1 MATIPRYADYITS
14 LQFFNA
20 MLDGYVISVSPAG
33 LMKTCSFVLRPVTV
47 FVGCVA
53 LVFGANCQAQRADGR
68 PIRVAYA
75 VAQNSHYGAGV
86 DAFSQALQELTNG
99 RFVVEHVAAGRAGG
113 ELEILNKV
121 KSGELEMGNTSTG
134 PLGNIVPESKLFDL
148 PFLFSDY
155 NHARRTL
162 DGPIG
167 ENILKLFPK
176 YGLIGLAWSENGFRH
191 VTNNVRPITYPGD
204 LSRLKLRTME
214 NSVHMEAMRTLKVE
228 PTPMAFTK
236 LFDALKR
243 RDLDG
248 QENPLPVIL
257 ASKFSETQKYL
268 SLTQHFY
275 SPCVL
280 VVSPKLWATL
290 SEQDRYAFQTA
301 AKAAVKAQRDRVNAD
316 EFAALTALRS
326 AGMKVNTFVD
336 ANAFRNALKPHYEK
350 MLPGVNPKIIDEI
363 RAKR

>member
-1 MATIPRYADYITS
+1 MPSILKCGAKWFLTCA
-14 LQFFNA
+14 
-20 MLDGYVISVSPAG
+20 ISVLFCCFTIA
-33 LMKTCSFVLRPVTV
+33 
-47 FVGCVA
+47 
-53 LVFGANCQAQRADGR
+53 QAAEPRV
-68 PIRVAYA
+68 IRVAYA

-86 DAFSQALQELTNG
+86 DAFARELTELTQG
-99 RFVVEHVAAGRAGG
+99 RFKVEHVAGGKAGG

-148 PFLFSDY
+148 PFLFGDY
-155 NHARRTL
+155 AHARRTL

-167 ENILKLFPK
+167 QGVLELFPK

-191 VTNNVRPITYPGD
+191 VTNNKRAIVYPAD
-204 LSRLKLRTME
+204 LAALKLRTME
-214 NSVHMEAMRTLKVE
+214 NSVHMEAMRSLKVQ
-228 PTPMAFTK
+228 PTPLAFTK
-236 LFDALKR
+236 LFNALKEGE
-243 RDLDG
+243 LDG

-280 VVSPKLWATL
+280 VVSPKVWATL
-290 SEQDRYAFQTA
+290 SEQDRYAFKTA

-316 EFAALTALRS
+316 EFAALTALRA
-326 AGMKVNTFVD
+326 AGMQVNTFVD
-336 ANAFRNALKPHYEK
+336 ANAF
-350 MLPGVNPKIIDEI
+350 
-363 RAKR
+363 

>member
-1 MATIPRYADYITS
+1 MNTIVSLRTRHTLLGLASGFVFATLASAQPAPGS
-14 LQFFNA
+14 A
-20 MLDGYVISVSPAG
+20 SPQ
-33 LMKTCSFVLRPVTV
+33 V
-47 FVGCVA
+47 
-53 LVFGANCQAQRADGR
+53 
-68 PIRVAYA
+68 IRVAYA

-86 DAFSQALQELTNG
+86 DAFARELAELTKG
-99 RFVVEHVAAGRAGG
+99 RFKVEHLSAGKAGG

-134 PLGNIVPESKLFDL
+134 PLGSIVPETKVLDL

-167 ENILKLFPK
+167 KNILDAMPK
-176 YGLIGLAWSENGFRH
+176 NGLIGLAWGENGFRH
-191 VTNNVRPITYPGD
+191 VTNNIRPVTYPSD
-204 LSRLKLRTME
+204 LAALKLRTME
-214 NSVHMEAMRTLKVE
+214 NSVHMEAMRTLKAQ
-228 PTPMAFTK
+228 PTPLAFPK
-236 LFDALKR
+236 LFNALKNGE
-243 RDLDG
+243 LDG

-290 SEQDRYAFQTA
+290 SEQDKSAFKTA
-301 AKAAVKAQRDRVNAD
+301 AKAAAKAQRDRVNAD
-316 EFAALTALRS
+316 EFAALTALRD
-326 AGMKVNTFVD
+326 AGMKINTFVD
-336 ANAFRNALKPHYEK
+336 SNAFRTALRPHYEK
-350 MLPGVNPKIIDEI
+350 MLPGVNLTIIDEI
-363 RAKR
+363 RTRR

>member
-1 MATIPRYADYITS
+1 MQQEAHRLVVVAVCAVVSAIGLAASAALAQPAEPR
-14 LQFFNA
+14 
-20 MLDGYVISVSPAG
+20 VV
-33 LMKTCSFVLRPVTV
+33 
-47 FVGCVA
+47 
-53 LVFGANCQAQRADGR
+53 
-68 PIRVAYA
+68 RVAYA

-86 DAFSQALQELTNG
+86 DAFGRELAELTNG
-99 RFVVEHVAAGRAGG
+99 RFKVEHVPAGKLGG

-121 KSGELEMGNTSTG
+121 KSGEVEMGNTSTG
-134 PLGNIVPESKLFDL
+134 PLGNIVPEAKLFDL

-155 NHARRTL
+155 AHARRTL

-167 ENILKLFPK
+167 RSILELFPK

-191 VTNNVRPITYPGD
+191 VTNNKRPISYPSD
-204 LSRLKLRTME
+204 LANLKLRTME
-214 NSVHMEAMRTLKVE
+214 NSVHMEAMRSLKAN
-228 PTPMAFTK
+228 PTPMAFPK
-236 LFDALKR
+236 LFDALKAGE
-243 RDLDG
+243 LDG

-290 SEQDRYAFQTA
+290 SEQDRYAFKTA
-301 AKAAVKAQRDRVNAD
+301 AKASVRAQRERVNAD
-316 EFAALTALRS
+316 EFAALTALRAS
-326 AGMKVNTFVD
+326 GMKINTFVD
-336 ANAFRNALKPHYEK
+336 SNAFRAALRPAYER

-363 RAKR
+363 RQQK